1 MRTSCPNCRAT
12 SFEVPI
18 KDLHPWER
26 TKCKS
31 CQALVEARDT
41 IVIPIRLRLI
51 SVSADDD
58 EGDD

>member
-1 MRTSCPNCRAT
+1 MKATCPNCGST
-12 SFEVPI
+12 SFDVPI

-41 IVIPIRLRLI
+41 AAVPVKLRL
-51 SVSADDD
+51 VSAPWDDD